1 MRRRARS
8 ILAVGALLIGGAGFA
23 PIAQA
28 QPAGPAAADTD
39 EVKVFRADVTQEQVP
54 LLLAAGQDGHELGEQ
69 VPDRGTATVEVY
81 LTGRQA
87 DKLEKQGVDLTEH
100 TLSTG
105 AEKRVGDA
113 AEGVFRP
120 YSGSGGLKEETLRT
134 ARENPGLTKVVS
146 IGRTVKG
153 QDILALKLT
162 RQAKKSKDGSRP
174 AVLYMSNQHARE
186 WITPEMTRRLL
197 HHYLDNYKKDR
208 RIRELVDST
217 ELWFVLSANPD
228 GYDYTFENTDNRL
241 WRKNLR
247 DVNGDGSIGTGDGV
261 DLNRNFAY
269 KWGYDN
275 EGSSPN
281 PTSQTYRGAGPGS
294 EPETKAL
301 DAFEKR
307 IGFTYGINYHS
318 AAELLLYGVGWQ
330 VATNTPDDVLYKALA
345 GTPENSA
352 IPGYHPQVSSELYT
366 TNGEADGHAA
376 NVNGMAMFTPE
387 MSTCQTASA
396 VDPGDEW
403 NAGDCQSG
411 FNFPDDERLI
421 QQEFAKNIPFA
432 LSVAETAA
440 HPDRPSSSV
449 GLDAPDFTPAPF
461 TTSYS
466 RGAGQEVSVVVRK
479 SVRHKELRY
488 RVNGGRTHEVAL
500 RPWRGG
506 ETYGGEDN
514 LYFDEYRAKVKD
526 GDAGDKVEVWFT
538 GETKSG
544 RGTRSEHFTY
554 TVAER
559 PRADVLVVTE
569 EAQEAQGSQDAQET
583 QGSRDAREAK
593 KAEGARASHAQVY
606 VDALKANGHRAAVW
620 DVAAQGAP
628 DALGVLGH
636 FGTVVHHTGAAV
648 PGNATQLQLRAFLN
662 EGGELIEAGER
673 AGGNVDL
680 GGGTLS
686 DDFSQYYLGAYTRTS
701 TTGATGFTG
710 SGRLDGA
717 GGALGD
723 APGNPLDNAGTYSV
737 TSDELPADTY
747 PRFASEGAGKFAG
760 TINPYGP
767 YAGDWMAAAVH
778 TDDAYK
784 RLTRTVDLT
793 GVNASDRPTLR
804 TELLWD
810 TERGYDHALVEA
822 HTTGAD
828 DWTTLPEEGGAT
840 ATAVPAECEAGFYLD
855 DHPWLEHYLTQSDD
869 GCTATGT
876 TGRWNSLTGSSGGW
890 RQAGFDLSAYA
901 GKSVEVSIAY
911 VTDPGSGGRGVL
923 ADETSL
929 VVGGTATATEGF
941 ETSLGAWQVSGPPAG
956 SPAVLKDWA
965 RTGTLFQTYGAV
977 TTDDTV
983 LLGFGLEHLT
993 DPAARAAL
1001 VRKALRALD
1010 E

>member
-8 ILAVGALLIGGAGFA
+8 ILAVGALLIGGASFA
-23 PIAQA
+23 PNAQA
-28 QPAGPAAADTD
+28 QPADPATPDAN
-39 EVKVFRADVTQEQVP
+39 EVKVFRADVTKEQVP

-69 VPDRGTATVEVY
+69 VPDRGTAAVELY
-81 LTGRQA
+81 LTDKQA
-87 DKLEKQGVDLTEH
+87 GTLEKQGVDLAEH
-100 TLSTG
+100 TLSAKA
-105 AEKRVGDA
+105 AERVDDA
-113 AEGVFRP
+113 ADGVFRP
-120 YSGSGGLKEETLRT
+120 YSGSGGLREEILRT

-146 IGRTVKG
+146 IGKTVNG

-162 RQAKKSKDGSRP
+162 KHAKKSRDGSKP
-174 AVLYMSNQHARE
+174 SVLYMSNQHARE
-186 WITPEMTRRLL
+186 WITPEMTRRLM

-208 RIRELVDST
+208 RIRKIVDST

-228 GYDYTFENTDNRL
+228 GYDYTFESDDNRL

-247 DVNGDGSIGTGDGV
+247 DVNGDGTISTGDGV

-269 KWGYDN
+269 KWGYDD

-281 PTSQTYRGAGPGS
+281 PTSETYRGASPGS

-301 DAFEKR
+301 DAFQKR

-345 GTPENSA
+345 GTPDNSA

-387 MSTCQTASA
+387 MSTCKTASD
-396 VDPGDEW
+396 VDPDDQW
-403 NAGDCQSG
+403 NARDCRSG
-411 FNFPDDERLI
+411 FNFPDDEKLI

-449 GLDAPDFTPAPF
+449 GLDAADFTPAPF
-461 TTSYS
+461 TTSYA

-479 SVRHKELRY
+479 SVRDKELKY
-488 RVNGGRTHEVAL
+488 RVNGGRTHDATL

-514 LYFDEYRAKVKD
+514 LYFDEYRAEVRGAD
-526 GDAGDKVEVWFT
+526 PGDRVEVWFT
-538 GETKSG
+538 GEAP
-544 RGTRSEHFTY
+544 RGTHHGHDRHGKRTESEHFTY
-554 TVAER
+554 KVVER
-559 PRADVLVVTE
+559 PRADILVVAE
-569 EAQEAQGSQDAQET
+569 
-583 QGSRDAREAK
+583 
-593 KAEGARASHAQVY
+593 EGAKATQTQTY

-620 DVAAQGAP
+620 DVATQGAP

-636 FGTVVHHTGAAV
+636 FGSVVHYTGAAV

-662 EGGELIEAGER
+662 EGGKLIEAGEQ
-673 AGGNVDL
+673 AGGDVDL

-686 DDFSQYYLGAYTRTS
+686 DDFSQYYLGAYTRTATS
-701 TTGATGFTG
+701 GATGFTG
-710 SGRLDGA
+710 SGKLDQA
-717 GGALGD
+717 DGALGD
-723 APGNPLDNAGTYSV
+723 APGNPLDAAGAYSV
-737 TSDELPADTY
+737 TSDELDPGTY
-747 PRFASEGAGKFAG
+747 PQFASAGAGKFAG
-760 TINPYGP
+760 TVNPYGP
-767 YAGDWMAAAVH
+767 YAGEWMAAAVH

-793 GVNASDRPTLR
+793 GVTASDRPTLR
-804 TELLWD
+804 TQLLWD
-810 TERGYDHALVEA
+810 TERGYDNALVEA

-828 DWTTLPEEGGAT
+828 DWTTLPEANGAT
-840 ATAVPAECEAGFYLD
+840 GTAVPAECAAGFYLAG
-855 DHPWLEHYLTQSDD
+855 HPWLAHYLTLSDE

-876 TGRWNSLTGSSGGW
+876 TGQWNSLTGSSGGW
-890 RQAGFDLSAYA
+890 KQVEFDLSAYA
-901 GKSVEVSIAY
+901 GKSVELSVAY

-923 ADETSL
+923 ADEASL
-929 VVGGTATATEGF
+929 VVGGTATQTEGF
-941 ETSLGAWQVSGPPAG
+941 ETSLGAWRVSGPPAG
-956 SPAVLKDWA
+956 SPAVLKDWT

-983 LLGFGLEHLT
+983 LLGFGLEHLAE
-993 DPAARAAL
+993 PAARAAL
-1001 VRKALRALD
+1001 VRQALRALD

>member
-8 ILAVGALLIGGAGFA
+8 ILAVGALLIGGASFA

-28 QPAGPAAADTD
+28 QPADPATPDAN
-39 EVKVFRADVTQEQVP
+39 EVKVFRADVTKEQVP

-69 VPDRGTATVEVY
+69 VPDRGTAAVELY
-81 LTGRQA
+81 LTEKQA
-87 DKLEKQGVDLTEH
+87 GTLEKQGVDLTEH
-100 TLSTG
+100 TLS
-105 AEKRVGDA
+105 AQSEKRVESASD
-113 AEGVFRP
+113 GVFRP
-120 YSGSGGLKEETLRT
+120 YSGSGGLREEILRT

-146 IGRTVKG
+146 IGKTVNG

-162 RQAKKSKDGSRP
+162 KHAKKSRDGSKP

-186 WITPEMTRRLL
+186 WITPEMTRRLM

-208 RIRELVDST
+208 RIRKIVDST

-228 GYDYTFENTDNRL
+228 GYDYTFESDDNRL

-247 DVNGDGSIGTGDGV
+247 DVNGDGTIGTGDGV

-269 KWGYDN
+269 KWGYDD

-281 PTSQTYRGAGPGS
+281 PTSETYRGASPGS

-301 DAFEKR
+301 DAFQRR

-345 GTPENSA
+345 GTPDNSA

-387 MSTCQTASA
+387 MSTCQTASD
-396 VDPGDEW
+396 VDPDDQW
-403 NAGDCQSG
+403 NARDCQSG
-411 FNFPDDERLI
+411 FNFPDDEKLI
-421 QQEFAKNIPFA
+421 QEEFAKNIPFA

-449 GLDAPDFTPAPF
+449 GLDAADFTPAPF
-461 TTSYS
+461 TTSYA
-466 RGAGQEVSVVVRK
+466 RGADQEVSVVVRK
-479 SVRHKELRY
+479 SVRDKELKY
-488 RVNGGRTHEVAL
+488 RVNGGRTHDATL

-514 LYFDEYRAKVKD
+514 LYFDEYRAKVRGAD
-526 GDAGDKVEVWFT
+526 PGDRVEVWFT
-538 GETKSG
+538 GETP
-544 RGTRSEHFTY
+544 RGTHDRHGKRTESAHFTY

-559 PRADVLVVTE
+559 PRADVLVVAE
-569 EAQEAQGSQDAQET
+569 
-583 QGSRDAREAK
+583 
-593 KAEGARASHAQVY
+593 EGAKAARTQTY
-606 VDALKANGHRAAVW
+606 VDALKANGRRAAVW
-620 DVAAQGAP
+620 DVATQGAP

-636 FGTVVHHTGAAV
+636 FDTVVHYTGAAV

-662 EGGELIEAGER
+662 EGGKLIEAGEQ
-673 AGGNVDL
+673 AGGEVDL

-686 DDFSQYYLGAYTRTS
+686 DDFSQYYLGAYTRTATS
-701 TTGATGFTG
+701 GATGFAG
-710 SGRLDGA
+710 SGKLDGT
-717 GGALGD
+717 GGTLGD
-723 APGNPLDNAGTYSV
+723 APGNPLDAAGAYSV
-737 TSDELPADTY
+737 TSDELDPGTY
-747 PRFASEGAGKFAG
+747 PQFASAGAGKFAG
-760 TINPYGP
+760 TVNPYGP
-767 YAGDWMAAAVH
+767 YAGEWMAAAVH

-793 GVNASDRPTLR
+793 GVTASDRPVLR
-804 TELLWD
+804 TQLLWD

-828 DWTTLPEEGGAT
+828 DWTTLPEANGAT
-840 ATAVPAECEAGFYLD
+840 GTAVPAECAAGFYMAG
-855 DHPWLEHYLTQSDD
+855 HPWLAHYLTLSDD

-876 TGRWNSLTGSSGGW
+876 TGQWNSLTGSSGGW
-890 RQAGFDLSAYA
+890 KQVEFDLSAYA
-901 GKSVEVSIAY
+901 GKSVELSIAY

-923 ADETSL
+923 ADEASL
-929 VVGGTATATEGF
+929 VVGGTATQTEGF

-956 SPAVLKDWA
+956 SPAVLKDWT

-983 LLGFGLEHLT
+983 LLGFGLEHLAE
-993 DPAARAAL
+993 PAARAAL
-1001 VRKALRALD
+1001 VRQALHALD

>member
-23 PIAQA
+23 PVAQA
-28 QPAGPAAADTD
+28 QPASPETPDAD

-54 LLLAAGQDGHELGEQ
+54 LLLAAGQDGHELTER

-81 LTGRQA
+81 LTDQQA
-87 DKLEKQGVDLTEH
+87 GKLEKQGVDLTEH
-100 TLSTG
+100 SLSSR
-105 AEKRVGDA
+105 AEKRVEDAGD
-113 AEGVFRP
+113 GVFRP
-120 YSGSGGLKEETLRT
+120 YSGSGGLREEILRT
-134 ARENPGLTKVVS
+134 ARQNPGLTKVVS
-146 IGRTVKG
+146 IGRTVNG

-162 RQAKKSKDGSRP
+162 KNAKQSKDGSKP
-174 AVLYMSNQHARE
+174 SVLYMSNQHARE
-186 WITPEMTRRLL
+186 WITPEMTRRLM
-197 HHYLDNYKKDR
+197 HHYLDKYDEDR
-208 RIRELVDST
+208 RIRKLVDST
-217 ELWFVLSANPD
+217 ELWFLLSANPD
-228 GYDYTFENTDNRL
+228 GYDYTFEDTDNRL

-247 DVNGDGSIGTGDGV
+247 DNNGDGALGAGDGV

-269 KWGYDN
+269 KWGYDD

-281 PTSQTYRGAGPGS
+281 PTSQTYRGAGPNS

-301 DAFEKR
+301 DRFQKR

-330 VATNTPDDVLYKALA
+330 VATDTPDDVLYKALA

-376 NVNGMAMFTPE
+376 NVNGTAMFTPE
-387 MSTCQTASA
+387 MSTCQTVSEQ
-396 VDPGDEW
+396 DPDDEW
-403 NAGDCQSG
+403 NAADCQSG
-411 FNFPDDERLI
+411 FNFPDDEKLI

-432 LSVAETAA
+432 LSVAESAA

-449 GLDAPDFTPAPF
+449 GLDAPDFTPDAF
-461 TTSYS
+461 TTSYA
-466 RGAGQEVSVVVRK
+466 RGAAQEVSVVARK
-479 SVRHKELRY
+479 SVRDKELKY
-488 RVNGGRTHEVAL
+488 RVNGGRTHDVRL
-500 RPWRGG
+500 KPWRGG

-514 LYFDEYRAKVKD
+514 LYFDEYRAKIGHGER
-526 GDAGDKVEVWFT
+526 GDRVEVWFT
-538 GETKSG
+538 GETKG
-544 RGTRSEHFTY
+544 GKRTASEHFTY
-554 TVAER
+554 KVAER
-559 PRADVLVVTE
+559 PGADVLVVAE
-569 EAQEAQGSQDAQET
+569 
-583 QGSRDAREAK
+583 
-593 KAEGARASHAQVY
+593 EGAKATQTRTY
-606 VDALKANGHRAAVW
+606 VDALKASGKRAAVW
-620 DVAAQGAP
+620 DVATQGAP

-636 FGTVVHHTGAAV
+636 FDTVVHYTGAAV

-662 EGGELIEAGER
+662 EGGRLIEAGEQ
-673 AGGNVDL
+673 AGGDVDL
-680 GGGTLS
+680 GGGNLS

-710 SGRLDGA
+710 TGRLDGA
-717 GGALGD
+717 TGTFGA
-723 APGNPLDNAGTYSV
+723 APGNPLDAAGTYSV

-747 PRFASEGAGKFAG
+747 PQFASEGAGQFAG
-760 TINPYGP
+760 TVNPYGP
-767 YAGDWMAAAVH
+767 YAGAWMAAAVH

-784 RLTRTVDLT
+784 RLTRTIDLT
-793 GVNASDRPTLR
+793 GVTAADRPTLR
-804 TELLWD
+804 TQLLWD

-828 DWTTLPEEGGAT
+828 DWTTLPEAGGAT
-840 ATAVPAECEAGFYLD
+840 GTAVPAECGAGFYIGG
-855 DHPWLEHYLTQSDD
+855 HPWLEHYLTLSDD

-876 TGRWNSLTGSSGGW
+876 TGQWNSLTGASGGW
-890 RQAGFDLSAYA
+890 RQVEFDLSAYA
-901 GKSVEVSIAY
+901 GKSVELSIAY

-923 ADETSL
+923 ADEASL
-929 VVGGTATATEGF
+929 VVGSTATGTEGF
-941 ETSLGAWQVSGPPAG
+941 ETSLGAWRVAGPPAG

-993 DPAARAAL
+993 EPAARAAL
-1001 VRKALRALD
+1001 VRQALRALD

>member
-8 ILAVGALLIGGAGFA
+8 ILAVGALLIGGASFA

-28 QPAGPAAADTD
+28 QPADPATPDAN
-39 EVKVFRADVTQEQVP
+39 EVKVFRADVTKEQVP

-69 VPDRGTATVEVY
+69 VPDRGTAAVELY
-81 LTGRQA
+81 LTEKQA
-87 DKLEKQGVDLTEH
+87 GTLEKQGVDLTEH
-100 TLSTG
+100 TLS
-105 AEKRVGDA
+105 AQSEKRVESA
-113 AEGVFRP
+113 ADGVFRP
-120 YSGSGGLKEETLRT
+120 YSGSGGLREEILRT

-146 IGRTVKG
+146 IGKTVNG

-162 RQAKKSKDGSRP
+162 KHAKKSRDGSKP

-186 WITPEMTRRLL
+186 WITPEMTRRLM

-208 RIRELVDST
+208 RIRKIVDST

-228 GYDYTFENTDNRL
+228 GYDYTFESDDNRL

-247 DVNGDGSIGTGDGV
+247 DVNGDGTISTGDGV

-269 KWGYDN
+269 KWGYDD

-281 PTSQTYRGAGPGS
+281 PTSETYRGASPGS

-301 DAFEKR
+301 DAFQKR

-345 GTPENSA
+345 GTPDNSA

-387 MSTCQTASA
+387 MSTCQTASD
-396 VDPGDEW
+396 VDPDDQW
-403 NAGDCQSG
+403 NARDCQSG
-411 FNFPDDERLI
+411 FNFPDDEKLI
-421 QQEFAKNIPFA
+421 QEEFAKNIPFA

-449 GLDAPDFTPAPF
+449 GLDAADFTPAPF
-461 TTSYS
+461 TTSYA
-466 RGAGQEVSVVVRK
+466 RGADQEVSVVVRK
-479 SVRHKELRY
+479 SVRDKELKY
-488 RVNGGRTHEVAL
+488 RVNGGRTHDATL

-514 LYFDEYRAKVKD
+514 LYFDEYRAKVRGAD
-526 GDAGDKVEVWFT
+526 PGDRVEVWFT
-538 GETKSG
+538 GETP
-544 RGTRSEHFTY
+544 RGTHDRHGKRTESAHFTY

-559 PRADVLVVTE
+559 PRADVLVVAE
-569 EAQEAQGSQDAQET
+569 
-583 QGSRDAREAK
+583 
-593 KAEGARASHAQVY
+593 EGAKATRTQTY
-606 VDALKANGHRAAVW
+606 VDALKANGQRAAVW
-620 DVAAQGAP
+620 DVATQGAP

-636 FGTVVHHTGAAV
+636 FDTVVHYTGAAV

-662 EGGELIEAGER
+662 EGGKLIEAGEQ
-673 AGGNVDL
+673 AGGEVDL

-686 DDFSQYYLGAYTRTS
+686 DDFSQYYLGAYTRTATS
-701 TTGATGFTG
+701 GATGFAG
-710 SGRLDGA
+710 SGKLDGT
-717 GGALGD
+717 GGTLGD
-723 APGNPLDNAGTYSV
+723 APGNPLDAAGAYSV
-737 TSDELPADTY
+737 TSDELDPGTY
-747 PRFASEGAGKFAG
+747 PQFASAGAGKFAG
-760 TINPYGP
+760 TVNPYGP
-767 YAGDWMAAAVH
+767 YAGEWMAAAVH

-793 GVNASDRPTLR
+793 GVTASDRPVLR
-804 TELLWD
+804 TQLLWD
-810 TERGYDHALVEA
+810 TERGYDHTLVEA

-828 DWTTLPEEGGAT
+828 DWTTLPEANGAT
-840 ATAVPAECEAGFYLD
+840 GTAVPAECEAGFYMAG
-855 DHPWLEHYLTQSDD
+855 HPWLAHYLTLSDD

-890 RQAGFDLSAYA
+890 KQVEFDLSAYA
-901 GKSVEVSIAY
+901 GKSVELSIAY

-923 ADETSL
+923 ADEASL
-929 VVGGTATATEGF
+929 VVGGTATQTEGF

-956 SPAVLKDWA
+956 SPAVLKDWT

-983 LLGFGLEHLT
+983 LLGFGLEHLAE
-993 DPAARAAL
+993 PAARAAL
-1001 VRKALRALD
+1001 VRQALHALD